1 MILWIQYTHR
11 HSMRRDSYLH
21 SWKVPPSKAEWVNS
35 PQGSGLGGAAATERA
50 CQHPQADPP

>member
-35 PQGSGLGGAAATERA
+35 PQGRAAWVELPPEA
-50 CQHPQADPP
+50 CQHLS